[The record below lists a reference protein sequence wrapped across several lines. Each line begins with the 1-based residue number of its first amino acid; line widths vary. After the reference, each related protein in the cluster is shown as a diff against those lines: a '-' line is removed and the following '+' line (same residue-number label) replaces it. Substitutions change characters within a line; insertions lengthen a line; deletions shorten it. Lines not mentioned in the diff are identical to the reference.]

1 MLSAFTGKNVLAAGR
16 PVVKATSIPLN
27 EEEDDDDAINAQI
40 AKLMQLKKVSTN
52 ILFVCCIY

>member
-27 EEEDDDDAINAQI
+27 EEEDDAQIDAQI